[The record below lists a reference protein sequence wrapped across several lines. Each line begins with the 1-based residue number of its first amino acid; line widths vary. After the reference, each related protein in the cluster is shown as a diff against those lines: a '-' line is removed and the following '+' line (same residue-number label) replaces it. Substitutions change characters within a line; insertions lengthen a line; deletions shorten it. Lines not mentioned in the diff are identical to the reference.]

1 MRLNYK
7 TRRVKMKHKI
17 NLDIN
22 TRAWTLSVMDDV
34 GVYQDVDVADDMVS
48 DIINEYIKDM
58 EEITS

>member
-1 MRLNYK
+1 MA
-7 TRRVKMKHKI
+7 HKI

-22 TRAWTLSVMDDV
+22 TRAWALSVEDDV
-34 GVYQDVDVADDMVS
+34 GIYHQVDITDHQVS

>member
-1 MRLNYK
+1 
-7 TRRVKMKHKI
+7 MKHKI

-48 DIINEYIKDM
+48 NIINEYIKDM